1 MSPTRVLPRRLLA
14 TMLIAPVLAACA
26 ASTPPDLPGATDPTA
41 VQQLLTSPDSA
52 SFLTGI
58 STYAWPDDGARAG
71 QAFAWIARDAASGD
85 DETATR
91 AGESAHALATYV
103 AGHVDELTSVRYGF
117 LGLLRSSVGAVNPAL
132 VRAWATA
139 LTPFQLAM
147 VGDASPAPGFTA
159 LDPSDS
165 YAALRQ
171 VFGIV
176 FTDKQAGDDFAR
188 SAYDQ
193 AMALVE
199 VAAREGCANP
209 ATAQA
214 QRPRLWQAGALVGA
228 VEGGATEPDAAD
240 VERLNFT
247 QADNRLVLTIATA
260 CLPSDPDPI
269 PEVRRYV
276 VGSRL
281 LLPDQIDPNKR
292 VEYFTWLKGY
302 AADRNIN
309 TGEFM
314 QGYQAVVP

>member
-1 MSPTRVLPRRLLA
+1 MSPMRVLPRRLLA

-41 VQQLLTSPDSA
+41 VQRLLTSPDSA
-52 SFLTGI
+52 SFLSGI

-71 QAFAWIARDAASGD
+71 ESFTWITRDAASGD

-91 AGESAHALATYV
+91 AGESAHALATY
-103 AGHVDELTSVRYGF
+103 AAEHTDELTSVRYGF

-132 VRAWATA
+132 VQAWAAA
-139 LTPFQLAM
+139 LTPYQLAM
-147 VGDASPAPGFTA
+147 VGDTQPAPGFTA

-165 YAALRQ
+165 YAALRR

-214 QRPRLWQAGALVGA
+214 QRPRLWQAGALAGA
-228 VEGGATEPDAAD
+228 VEGGAGQPDVAD
-240 VERLNFT
+240 VERLNFA
-247 QADNRLVLTIATA
+247 QADNRLVFTIATA
-260 CLPSDPDPI
+260 CVPLDPNPR
-269 PEVRRYV
+269 PEVRRYITD
-276 VGSRL
+276 GQL
-281 LLPDQIDPNKR
+281 LPPDQIEPSKQA
-292 VEYFTWLKGY
+292 EYYTWLKGY
-302 AADRNIN
+302 AVDRDID
-309 TGEFM
+309 TGAFS
-314 QGYQAVVP
+314 QGYRAVVP